1 MSTVNHLRPVFGSA
15 FNAAI
20 LQEIANDRDTP
31 EDTKCAQTAYKRF
44 HDTCDNIVE
53 PPAKELRDELDEAI
67 IAADIPKL
75 LIMSDAY
82 GIDDHPTVANI
93 KKLNAEILP
102 LQQQLDEL
110 NSRRAALI
118 NEARAKGISN
128 ERIADIAHATE

>member
-1 MSTVNHLRPVFGSA
+1 MYTMHHLRPVFGSA

-20 LQEIANDRDTP
+20 LQEFANDLNTP
-31 EDTKCAQTAYKRF
+31 EDTQRAQTAHKRF
-44 HDTCDNIVE
+44 HDTCDSVVE
-53 PPAKELRDELDEAI
+53 PPAKELRNALDKAI

-75 LIMSDAY
+75 LVLSDAY

-102 LQQQLDEL
+102 LQQQLNEL
-110 NSRRAALI
+110 NSRRAAYI
-118 NEARAKGISN
+118 AEARAKGISN

>member
-1 MSTVNHLRPVFGSA
+1 MYTMHHLRPVFGSA

-20 LQEIANDRDTP
+20 LQEIAQDRNIL
-31 EDTKCAQTAYKRF
+31 EDTQCAQNAREQF
-44 HDTCDNIVE
+44 HTLCDSIVE
-53 PPAKELRDELDEAI
+53 PPAKELRNELDKAI

-75 LIMSDAY
+75 LVLSDAY
-82 GIDDHPTVANI
+82 GIDDHPIVENI

-110 NSRRAALI
+110 NSRRAAYI
-118 NEARAKGISN
+118 DEVRTKGISD

>member
-1 MSTVNHLRPVFGSA
+1 MSDINHLRPVFGSA

-20 LQEIANDRDTP
+20 LQEIANDLNTP
-31 EDTKCAQTAYKRF
+31 EDVKRAQTAHKRF
-44 HDTCDNIVE
+44 HDTCDSIVE
-53 PPAKELRDELDEAI
+53 PPAKELRDELDKAI

-82 GIDDHPTVANI
+82 GIDDHPIVANI

-110 NSRRAALI
+110 NSRRAAYI
-118 NEARAKGISN
+118 DEARTKGISD
-128 ERIADIAHATE
+128 ERIADIEHATE

>member
-20 LQEIANDRDTP
+20 LQEIANDLNTP
-31 EDTKCAQTAYKRF
+31 EDTQRAQNAHERF
-44 HDTCDNIVE
+44 HTICDSIVE
-53 PPAKELRDELDEAI
+53 PPAKELRDELNEAI
-67 IAADIPKL
+67 TNADIPKL
-75 LIMSDAY
+75 LVMSDAY
-82 GIDDHPTVANI
+82 DIDDHPIVANI

-110 NSRRAALI
+110 NSRRAAYI

-128 ERIADIAHATE
+128 ERIADIAHAVE

>member
-1 MSTVNHLRPVFGSA
+1 MSDINHLRPVFGSA

-20 LQEIANDRDTP
+20 LQEIANNRDTP
-31 EDTKCAQTAYKRF
+31 EDTKCAQTAHEQF
-44 HDTCDNIVE
+44 HTLCDNIVE
-53 PPAKELRDELDEAI
+53 PPAKELRDELNKAI

-75 LIMSDAY
+75 LVLSDAY

-110 NSRRAALI
+110 NARRAAYI
-118 NEARAKGISN
+118 DEARTKGISD

>member
-1 MSTVNHLRPVFGSA
+1 MYTMHHLRPVFGSA

-20 LQEIANDRDTP
+20 LQEIANDLNTP
-31 EDTKCAQTAYKRF
+31 EDTERAQTAHEQF
-44 HDTCDNIVE
+44 HDTCDTIVE
-53 PPAKELRDELDEAI
+53 PPAKELRDELNEAI

-75 LIMSDAY
+75 LALSDAY

-110 NSRRAALI
+110 NSRRAAFI
-118 NEARAKGISN
+118 DEARAKGISN
-128 ERIADIAHATE
+128 KRIADIAHATE

>member
-1 MSTVNHLRPVFGSA
+1 MYTMHHLRPVFGSA

-20 LQEIANDRDTP
+20 LQEIANDLNTP
-31 EDTKCAQTAYKRF
+31 EDTKCAQTAHEQF
-44 HDTCDNIVE
+44 HTLCDNIIK
-53 PPAKELRDELDEAI
+53 PPAKELRDELDKAI

-82 GIDDHPTVANI
+82 GIDDHPIVANI

-110 NSRRAALI
+110 NSRRAAYI
-118 NEARAKGISN
+118 DEARTKGISD
-128 ERIADIAHATE
+128 ERIANIAHATE

>member
-1 MSTVNHLRPVFGSA
+1 MYTMHHLRPVFGSA

-20 LQEIANDRDTP
+20 LQEIAQDRNIL
-31 EDTKCAQTAYKRF
+31 EDTQCAQNAREQF
-44 HDTCDNIVE
+44 HTLCDNIVE
-53 PPAKELRDELDEAI
+53 PPAKELRDELNEAI

-75 LIMSDAY
+75 LVLSDAY

-102 LQQQLDEL
+102 LQQQLDKL
-110 NSRRAALI
+110 NTRRSAFI
-118 NEARAKGISN
+118 DEARAKGISN

>member
-20 LQEIANDRDTP
+20 LQEIAQDRNIL
-31 EDTKCAQTAYKRF
+31 EDTQCAQNAREQF
-44 HDTCDNIVE
+44 HTLCDTIVE

>member
-20 LQEIANDRDTP
+20 LQEITNDLNTP
-31 EDTKCAQTAYKRF
+31 EDTERAQTAHKRF
-44 HDTCDNIVE
+44 HDTCDSIVE
-53 PPAKELRDELDEAI
+53 PPAKELRNALDKTI

-75 LIMSDAY
+75 LVLSDAY

-110 NSRRAALI
+110 NARRAAYI
-118 NEARAKGISN
+118 NEARAKGISE
-128 ERIADIAHATE
+128 ERIADIAHAVE

>member
-1 MSTVNHLRPVFGSA
+1 MSDINHLRPVFGSA
-15 FNAAI
+15 FTAAI
-20 LQEIANDRDTP
+20 LQEIANDLNTP
-31 EDTKCAQTAYKRF
+31 ENTQRAQTAHERF

-67 IAADIPKL
+67 TNADIPKL
-75 LIMSDAY
+75 LILSDAY
-82 GIDDHPTVANI
+82 DIDDHPTVANI

-118 NEARAKGISN
+118 NEARTKGISD
-128 ERIADIAHATE
+128 ERIANIAHATE

>member
-1 MSTVNHLRPVFGSA
+1 MSDINHLRPVFGSA

-31 EDTKCAQTAYKRF
+31 EDTERAQTAHKRF

-67 IAADIPKL
+67 TNADIPKL
-75 LIMSDAY
+75 LVMSDAY
-82 GIDDHPTVANI
+82 GVDDHPIVANI

-110 NSRRAALI
+110 NSRRAAFI
-118 NEARAKGISN
+118 DKARAKGISD

>member
-1 MSTVNHLRPVFGSA
+1 MSNINNLRPVFGSA

-20 LQEIANDRDTP
+20 LQEIANDLNTT
-31 EDTKCAQTAYKRF
+31 EDTQPAQTAHKRF

-53 PPAKELRDELDEAI
+53 PPAKELRNALDEAI
-67 IAADIPKL
+67 ITADIPKL

-118 NEARAKGISN
+118 NEAHAKGISN